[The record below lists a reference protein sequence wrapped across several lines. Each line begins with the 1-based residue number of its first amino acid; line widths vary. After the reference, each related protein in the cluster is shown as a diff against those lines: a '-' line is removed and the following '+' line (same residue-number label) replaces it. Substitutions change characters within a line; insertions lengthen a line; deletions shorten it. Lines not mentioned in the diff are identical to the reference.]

1 MAGSRTSSSCAGAT
15 TTRKTSRKLPRPR
28 ATRCGQVALQRSWW
42 AALRVTARA
51 TREASLRLAPP
62 PPLAVM
68 LSQVTSVQGHDEAV
82 VLIAEVRDDSARG
95 HAAVVDAVTTAIS
108 SEHGVTLSRLCLL
121 KQKSVPKTTSGKIA
135 RRWCSKALREQTL
148 SIVHEWSSGETTG
161 AHARR
166 ARK

>member
-1 MAGSRTSSSCAGAT
+1 
-15 TTRKTSRKLPRPR
+15 
-28 ATRCGQVALQRSWW
+28 
-42 AALRVTARA
+42 
-51 TREASLRLAPP
+51 
-62 PPLAVM
+62 M

-148 SIVHEWSSGETTG
+148 SIVREWSSGETTG

>member
-1 MAGSRTSSSCAGAT
+1 
-15 TTRKTSRKLPRPR
+15 
-28 ATRCGQVALQRSWW
+28 
-42 AALRVTARA
+42 
-51 TREASLRLAPP
+51 
-62 PPLAVM
+62 M

-148 SIVHEWSSGETTG
+148 SIVHEWSGETIG
-161 AHARR
+161 ADAREQKF
-166 ARK
+166 ATSESS